1 MNKERKEGFA
11 QVCVWPGTI
20 VGTDDSQKFTDW
32 MKEEFGVRIQYLEE
46 IETAEDSTGPGGRND
61 LFFGVHEDDIGKFA
75 VKRLAYGI
83 RWIED
88 VLAECNN
95 GLCAD
100 GNPVLYP
107 NRVLEYKTW

>member
-1 MNKERKEGFA
+1 MNVERKEQFQ
-11 QVCVWPGTI
+11 QVCVWPGCV
-20 VGTDDSQKFTDW
+20 VGADDVDRFKAW
-32 MKEEFGVRIQYLEE
+32 MLDEFGARIQYLEE

-61 LFFGVHEDDIGKFA
+61 LFFSVHEADIGAFA

-88 VLAECNN
+88 VLAECNG

-100 GNPVLYP
+100 GKPVLYP
-107 NRVLEYKTW
+107 DRVLEYKTW